1 VAQVTLREMLLTLA
15 YAAWWALGGWA
26 FGAGV
31 RALFG
36 VDVVLVCALSNV
48 IIGLLFLLP
57 VVGDERRRRLFFEG
71 PREQERSDPGI
82 GLLWVFPFAVLVWGL
97 LWWLMGRFG

>member
-1 VAQVTLREMLLTLA
+1 MRR
-15 YAAWWALGGWA
+15 GGRWA

-57 VVGDERRRRLFFEG
+57 VVGNERRRRLFFEG
-71 PREQERSDPGI
+71 PREQERSDLEI
-82 GLLWVFPFAVLVWGL
+82 GLLETVKTRGSRVVVRVTPLPISPTHCPDL
-97 LWWLMGRFG
+97 PRF